1 MKHVGRL
8 NYISAHKAKNILIK
22 HGFIIQ
28 YFDNGEW
35 SENNRAKGSDFSTM
49 GDVQIKMIKDNQY
62 AIIGLFEY
70 GGSPILIDGFLDENI
85 IIELKTK

>member
-1 MKHVGRL
+1 
-8 NYISAHKAKNILIK
+8 
-22 HGFIIQ
+22 
-28 YFDNGEW
+28 
-35 SENNRAKGSDFSTM
+35 
-49 GDVQIKMIKDNQY
+49 MIKDNQY